1 MTIRQKSSYTDPDGT
16 VFTCE
21 PEAVIKL
28 FAKQDTIVARDL
40 KELTEVKG
48 GADVK
53 THKTGTSPVLN
64 QTVQTFDVGGQNIV
78 FDLSHEIYTYI
89 TSTKDRIEMPY
100 VKLNRARL
108 GGTGA
113 TEETPQGRSVAVV
126 AGVTVRPLTT
136 TRGPVLRDSTMYEV
150 NVRFSLDLEGVHT
163 KRDTRQTLEF
173 SVNYV
178 GIVETVTELPDPVAE
193 VSYTWEV
200 KSGTT
205 GTAFPFVKTKG
216 ETPMEIRMA
225 QSCSY
230 TDEYGNKITGEPKA
244 KIKFSVAQDTVWTK
258 KLDDLKKFAV
268 KEGGTSSGQAATQKF
283 GSDVQ
288 NVDVEWSYEVSE
300 GVLADKTVSMP
311 FYALTGVA
319 LKDVSVKEVS
329 DKGTLAGKSVDV
341 YEVTATF
348 SQKATAKNVTTAI
361 PDVEV
366 EYVVSYIGVVGET
379 VGEPTAALSYAWEVK
394 SGTESKASPFVKTK
408 VRTPLEIWMAQ
419 SCTYTDGRGGQAAGE
434 PKAKIK
440 LSVAQDTVWTKTLD
454 ELKTFAAKDGEKPS
468 GQAATQKFGSDW
480 QEVEVE
486 WSYEAGEA
494 VIGEKTVSLPFY
506 ALEPATLKG
515 VSFKELSDGEEIGGK
530 LASVYEVTATFSQK
544 ATAKNVENVSAEVPD
559 VEIEYVVSYIGAV
572 ELTLKDVEY
581 IPSGEWTDPH
591 HNMYL
596 AYHAKVER
604 YRTYSNG
611 KRVGPDVFY
620 DYGHPV
626 YLIATETRPNTYQ
639 YVDKTVTCFS
649 PTIRTV
655 GDSIE
660 VYTRSILFSSTKGE
674 FELSDYR
681 RDEFSSEQKLTDY
694 NWDAYRL
701 SAPED
706 DSLSVAKDFDNQ
718 EYPRDNRP
726 SGWYFCWY
734 SYIIS
739 YFLLW
744 PHNDTEKIAVTAIDG
759 GLEFYDQF
767 LVIDGRRIDFKSL
780 HKWNINHSVSNEK
793 FSTADKEGN
802 ILKLEVRVSYLGK
815 KFLQTRI
822 DSLYVAK

>member
-1 MTIRQKSSYTDPDGT
+1 VPQPKPEEDGEISFTLDLPQGSGNGTSSSPVVVKKGETLNMTISQRSSYTDPSGT

-48 GADVK
+48 GSDVK

-78 FDLSHEIYTYI
+78 FDLSHEIYSYI
-89 TSTKDRIEMPY
+89 TSTKDKIEMPY
-100 VKLNRARL
+100 VKLNQARL

-113 TEETPQGRSVAVV
+113 TEEKPQGRSVAVV

-163 KRDTRQTLEF
+163 KRETRQTLEF

-205 GTAFPFVKTKG
+205 GTASPFVKTKG
-216 ETPMEIRMA
+216 ETPMEIWMA

-258 KLDDLKKFAV
+258 
-268 KEGGTSSGQAATQKF
+268 
-283 GSDVQ
+283 
-288 NVDVEWSYEVSE
+288 
-300 GVLADKTVSMP
+300 
-311 FYALTGVA
+311 
-319 LKDVSVKEVS
+319 
-329 DKGTLAGKSVDV
+329 
-341 YEVTATF
+341 
-348 SQKATAKNVTTAI
+348 
-361 PDVEV
+361 
-366 EYVVSYIGVVGET
+366 
-379 VGEPTAALSYAWEVK
+379 
-394 SGTESKASPFVKTK
+394 
-408 VRTPLEIWMAQ
+408 
-419 SCTYTDGRGGQAAGE
+419 
-434 PKAKIK
+434 
-440 LSVAQDTVWTKTLD
+440 TLD

-468 GQAATQKFGSDW
+468 GQAAAQKFGSDL
-480 QEVEVE
+480 QEVAVE

-494 VIGEKTVSLPFY
+494 VIGETSVPLPFY
-506 ALEPATLKG
+506 ALEPVALKG
-515 VSFKELSDGEEIGGK
+515 VSVKELSDGEEIGGK
-530 LASVYEVTATFSQK
+530 MASLYEVTATFSQK

-559 VEIEYVVSYIGAV
+559 VEIEYVVNYVGAV

-591 HNMYL
+591 HNLRL

-620 DYGHPV
+620 DYGHPARPYPGNGYELGRTDRTDDIWYVV
-626 YLIATETRPNTYQ
+626 YPETLTN
-639 YVDKTVTCFS
+639 
-649 PTIRTV
+649 V
-655 GDSIE
+655 GDSIVIESRSFQFSKILGVRRELFHDGLTTE
-660 VYTRSILFSSTKGE
+660 VAFKDWSGY
-674 FELSDYR
+674 ELSA
-681 RDEFSSEQKLTDY
+681 RD
-694 NWDAYRL
+694 
-701 SAPED
+701 D
-706 DSLSVAKDFDNQ
+706 DSLSVAKDFDNPD
-718 EYPRDNRP
+718 YPADNRP
-726 SGWYFCWY
+726 SGWYYQLFMY
-734 SYIIS
+734 KRSYKIHWKAADNFEFSLIS
-739 YFLLW
+739 
-744 PHNDTEKIAVTAIDG
+744 NKIVFD
-759 GLEFYDQF
+759 FYDQF
-767 LVIDGRRIDFKSL
+767 LVVDGRRIDFSEL
-780 HKWNINHSVSNEK
+780 HNLKMDFSHSDTD
-793 FSTADKEGN
+793 FSDAHKEGKVA
-802 ILKLEVRVSYLGK
+802 KLEMRVSYLGK
-815 KFLQTRI
+815 NFYAACI